1 MKTVFLIGDSIRLG
15 YERYVAAMLEGVAK
29 VYSPKDVNAGMAQF
43 VQRWLHVWKQRE
55 GVPTDV
61 DVVHW
66 NAGLWDVL
74 RICGDDTFTSPE
86 FYAESLEKIIKRM
99 KVIFPNAKIV
109 FALSTWVQE
118 EGYVGDEYKRY
129 NADIEKFNEIAKR
142 TLEPY
147 GVEFN
152 DLYSVTK
159 NAPKECW
166 SDMTHFNT
174 VAGIKL
180 VGNKVV
186 DCICEKLDIDR
197 ATLAEK
203 EAELFEIPERILG
216 N

>member
-1 MKTVFLIGDSIRLG
+1 
-15 YERYVAAMLEGVAK
+15 MLTNK
-29 VYSPKDVNAGMAQF
+29 P
-43 VQRWLHVWKQRE
+43 
-55 GVPTDV
+55 
-61 DVVHW
+61 
-66 NAGLWDVL
+66 
-74 RICGDDTFTSPE
+74 
-86 FYAESLEKIIKRM
+86 FYAKIKLWKKHKRILNDKTQQERKKEYEKIIKRM

-197 ATLAEK
+197 AALAEK